1 MGRGGGG
8 WGFSPCRR
16 SAKSS
21 PAWIGLT
28 LSSPGFLARHSP
40 GGGGG
45 TKCLPHHN
53 FFVIGRI
60 MLKLG
65 KNVKCYKLYLLMGC
79 WWVNWL

>member
-8 WGFSPCRR
+8 GILPCRR

-40 GGGGG
+40 GGGGAQSASPII
-45 TKCLPHHN
+45 TFL
-53 FFVIGRI
+53 
-60 MLKLG
+60 LLG
-65 KNVKCYKLYLLMGC
+65 V
-79 WWVNWL
+79 